1 MIRTLHK
8 MAIAAMAVGL
18 SCCTAVAAIAQSGSA
33 DDPAVIVSLKN
44 ISGQLDDVKYLG
56 EKAGFADQVAMLP
69 MMARGFLAGVDL
81 KKPAGMAL
89 WFEGQEPIGVVMVPV
104 TDIEQLLDQLA
115 GFGINIDEQGEY
127 YYLDTQAQEMVV
139 KTQGGYAFLA
149 DKEESLANLPK
160 DPAAVLGAVS
170 KDYTMAAKLYVQRIP
185 AELREMAIE
194 QMEAGFQEAMEEMD
208 EEALADF
215 QRQANEMQIKQLV
228 ELVENSDALE
238 IGMGVQPSKD
248 KLVFDMKFTGL
259 PGSKMAKQSEASEG
273 KTSQYTK
280 FLVDTAAVS
289 VNGYG
294 VMLEDDKQMTK
305 ALLTNL
311 KYTAMAELDSDEDMS
326 SDELELVKG
335 LLGNVIDLLEST
347 VEGGFMDFGGTVMM
361 DDQGFNMAMG
371 GTLADGGKFDEL
383 MAKVS
388 GMAKTQNEVAIEVS
402 DASVAGVEMK
412 KMVITLPE
420 DMDQEAIDM
429 FGETVTVMMGRK
441 GGSAYMAMGN
451 DPAATF
457 EKIMS
462 NSSSSS
468 DYNAQYN
475 LRLMPILK
483 FAARNPEAAEVL
495 GPVLAGFGSDNDR
508 MSLQQKM
515 IPNGLEVNGTAD
527 ADLIKLLAQIGM
539 SAQGGGP
546 GAEF

>member
-1 MIRTLHK
+1 MF
-8 MAIAAMAVGL
+8 L
-18 SCCTAVAAIAQSGSA
+18 S
-33 DDPAVIVSLKN
+33 
-44 ISGQLDDVKYLG
+44 
-56 EKAGFADQVAMLP
+56 
-69 MMARGFLAGVDL
+69 
-81 KKPAGMAL
+81 
-89 WFEGQEPIGVVMVPV
+89 
-104 TDIEQLLDQLA
+104 
-115 GFGINIDEQGEY
+115 
-127 YYLDTQAQEMVV
+127 
-139 KTQGGYAFLA
+139 
-149 DKEESLANLPK
+149 
-160 DPAAVLGAVS
+160 
-170 KDYTMAAKLYVQRIP
+170 
-185 AELREMAIE
+185 
-194 QMEAGFQEAMEEMD
+194 
-208 EEALADF
+208 
-215 QRQANEMQIKQLV
+215 
-228 ELVENSDALE
+228 
-238 IGMGVQPSKD
+238 
-248 KLVFDMKFTGL
+248 
-259 PGSKMAKQSEASEG
+259 
-273 KTSQYTK
+273 
-280 FLVDTAAVS
+280 
-289 VNGYG
+289 
-294 VMLEDDKQMTK
+294 
-305 ALLTNL
+305 LT
-311 KYTAMAELDSDEDMS
+311 
-326 SDELELVKG
+326 
-335 LLGNVIDLLEST
+335 
-347 VEGGFMDFGGTVMM
+347 
-361 DDQGFNMAMG
+361 
-371 GTLADGGKFDEL
+371 GGKFDEL